1 MSWWW
6 PRIFRIPFSS
16 QMWSISQSLNGES
29 SPFIRSSKVSNEDM
43 PVRSPSHRP
52 MLPNAISGLPPIGF
66 LYEESADWDP
76 LKKSRRAP
84 VSIL

>member
-1 MSWWW
+1 MVVAAHLQDSVLV
-6 PRIFRIPFSS
+6 PDVVDLAVLERGIIAVH
-16 QMWSISQSLNGES
+16 QIIE
-29 SPFIRSSKVSNEDM
+29 VSNEDM